1 MAKALSRW
9 QQLQNQL
16 QDLSPKLQLKTVKQ
30 LSRRYKRSGGS
41 LLVVSVVV
49 AMLLCN
55 WRLMV
60 ATGSGVFVMTL
71 VYLLQESEW
80 EIPTAELRQLF
91 TGQNRL
97 IATTV
102 TSGGLAALSS
112 YLALAIWAESSSP
125 VLATGAI
132 LQGLGTMAVL
142 VLLVWQLVGTKA
154 GQQEAHIN
162 KLLMNLTNGD
172 PLKRLIAVQQLTRQL
187 KYQVGDQT
195 DRQAIVECF
204 RLMMSTETEPIVRE
218 AILDG
223 LQVLDTT
230 KSLLTEGAKPLLI
243 QQTPKRKPIK
253 IKQPVAQPIR
263 NFKES

>member
-1 MAKALSRW
+1 M
-9 QQLQNQL
+9 
-16 QDLSPKLQLKTVKQ
+16 SPKLPLKTLKRH
-30 LSRRYKRSGGS
+30 SRRYRRSGGS

-49 AMLLCN
+49 AMVICN

-112 YLALAIWAESSSP
+112 YLALAIWAESSNP

-154 GQQEAHIN
+154 GQQEAELN
-162 KLLMNLTNGD
+162 ELVMNLTNAD
-172 PLKRLIAVQQLTRQL
+172 PLKRLIAVQQLTRKL
-187 KYQVGDQT
+187 KYQAGDQT
-195 DRQAIVECF
+195 DRQAVVDCF
-204 RLMMSTETEPIVRE
+204 RLMMSTETEPVVRE

-223 LQVLDTT
+223 LQALDTT
-230 KSLLTEGAKPLLI
+230 KPLLTEGAKPLLI
-243 QQTPKRKPIK
+243 EQPAKGKLIK
-253 IKQPVAQPIR
+253 IQQPVAQTIR
-263 NFKES
+263 NFTES